1 MCVPWP
7 LTSSDQAGERVKRG
21 CADHTASLV
30 LSDCYYNI
38 VLVERLLVVHSI
50 KGSFRSVR
58 GRHDTCQAA
67 RVNNEVPQKVD
78 KTNSCKIVASEITA
92 DCALHHAVAASS
104 MELTAPSAAK
114 MPSTDS
120 IPASLQFIYPQPP
133 FSFELN
139 WTWEYDCTKEF
150 IHTQTLLRHY
160 WSWSAD
166 AHCNFF
172 CR

>member
-1 MCVPWP
+1 MGSSCTGSFNVTQCPGHVRT
-7 LTSSDQAGERVKRG
+7 LTSSDQAGERLGRG
-21 CADHTASLV
+21 CGDHTASLV

-92 DCALHHAVAASS
+92 DCALHHAVAAASS
-104 MELTAPSAAK
+104 MELPVQQKCPQLTQYRLLYSSFTPNPHFHLSPTEYENMTAQKNS
-114 MPSTDS
+114 
-120 IPASLQFIYPQPP
+120 FI
-133 FSFELN
+133 LH
-139 WTWEYDCTKEF
+139 K
-150 IHTQTLLRHY
+150 HY
-160 WSWSAD
+160 
-166 AHCNFF
+166 
-172 CR
+172 